1 MNIETFVFFDLETT
15 GLPSKEN
22 PAKITELSFLCVS
35 RRDIERSD
43 LKKLPPVSK
52 LSLLFNPQKEIV
64 PQVVRLTGLSKSIL
78 SNQPI
83 FGDKIK
89 CINSFLELPKPVCLV
104 AHNGDRFDYKIIKSE
119 YKNENTHLPVDL
131 LCVDS
136 LKAFKDIF
144 ENVNFHSESLNNRA
158 ASDRSN
164 TEVDDSLWPDLDV
177 TPEDWKEIDDLIE
190 SFSTLTPK
198 AKIKK
203 TKQKM
208 SYTLANIYKTLLK
221 KEPIGSHRAEADCVM
236 LLECIIATK
245 AHFLKWADNNCK
257 LLSSI

>member
-15 GLPSKEN
+15 GLPSKAN

-64 PQVVRLTGLSKSIL
+64 PQVVRLTGLSKSFL

-89 CINSFLELPKPVCLV
+89 CINSFLDLPKPVCLV

-119 YKNENTHLPVDL
+119 YKNENTHLPHDL

-136 LKAFKDIF
+136 LKAFKDIL
-144 ENVNFHSESLNNRA
+144 EDVNSHSESSNNRA
-158 ASDRSN
+158 VSDGIN
-164 TEVDDSLWPDLDV
+164 TEVDDSLWADLDV
-177 TPEDWKEIDDLIE
+177 TPEDWREIDDLIE
-190 SFSTLTPK
+190 SFSMLTPK
-198 AKIKK
+198 KIKK
-203 TKQKM
+203 TKPKM

-221 KEPIGSHRAEADCVM
+221 KEPIGCHRAEADCVM
-236 LLECIIATK
+236 LLECVIGTK